1 MTRGLVLAGVLFGWL
16 AAPAA
21 AGEIADRLPGAEW
34 EHVAPAAAGWS
45 AEQLKSAEEWSG
57 HMGSTAVIVV
67 HHGAVVAE
75 WGDTAAKTQ
84 LASVRK
90 SLLSALIGIAVER
103 KQISLNQ
110 PIGELG
116 IDDNEPSLT
125 AEEKTATVR
134 ELLQARSGIYHAA
147 LYKTPA
153 MAARRP
159 PRFSHQHG
167 TFWYYNNWDFNT
179 LGAIYEH
186 ATRSSIFD
194 AFERE
199 IARAIGMQ
207 DYTPADGEYVTGAS
221 SVYPAYPFKMSARD
235 LARLRCSI
243 CTRENGVTGSSSRH
257 LGLRRAPRPIR
268 APALAR
274 AMATCG
280 GPALSMAASHR
291 R

>member
-21 AGEIADRLPGAEW
+21 AGAIADRFPGAEW

-116 IDDNEPSLT
+116 VDDNEPSLT
-125 AEEKTATVR
+125 AAEKTATVR
-134 ELLQARSGIYHAA
+134 DLLEARSGIYHPA
-147 LYKTPA
+147 LYE
-153 MAARRP
+153 
-159 PRFSHQHG
+159 
-167 TFWYYNNWDFNT
+167 TFK
-179 LGAIYEH
+179 L
-186 ATRSSIFD
+186 
-194 AFERE
+194 
-199 IARAIGMQ
+199 
-207 DYTPADGEYVTGAS
+207 
-221 SVYPAYPFKMSARD
+221 
-235 LARLRCSI
+235 
-243 CTRENGVTGSSSRH
+243 
-257 LGLRRAPRPIR
+257 
-268 APALAR
+268 
-274 AMATCG
+274 
-280 GPALSMAASHR
+280 
-291 R
+291 

>member
-1 MTRGLVLAGVLFGWL
+1 VTRGLVLAGVLFGWL

-57 HMGSTAVIVV
+57 HMGSTAVIVI

-159 PRFSHQHG
+159 PRFSH
-167 TFWYYNNWDFNT
+167 
-179 LGAIYEH
+179 
-186 ATRSSIFD
+186 
-194 AFERE
+194 
-199 IARAIGMQ
+199 
-207 DYTPADGEYVTGAS
+207 
-221 SVYPAYPFKMSARD
+221 
-235 LARLRCSI
+235 
-243 CTRENGVTGSSSRH
+243 
-257 LGLRRAPRPIR
+257 
-268 APALAR
+268 
-274 AMATCG
+274 
-280 GPALSMAASHR
+280 
-291 R
+291 

>member
-57 HMGSTAVIVV
+57 HMGSTAVIVI

-159 PRFSHQHG
+159 PRFSH
-167 TFWYYNNWDFNT
+167 
-179 LGAIYEH
+179 
-186 ATRSSIFD
+186 
-194 AFERE
+194 
-199 IARAIGMQ
+199 
-207 DYTPADGEYVTGAS
+207 
-221 SVYPAYPFKMSARD
+221 
-235 LARLRCSI
+235 
-243 CTRENGVTGSSSRH
+243 
-257 LGLRRAPRPIR
+257 
-268 APALAR
+268 
-274 AMATCG
+274 
-280 GPALSMAASHR
+280 
-291 R
+291 